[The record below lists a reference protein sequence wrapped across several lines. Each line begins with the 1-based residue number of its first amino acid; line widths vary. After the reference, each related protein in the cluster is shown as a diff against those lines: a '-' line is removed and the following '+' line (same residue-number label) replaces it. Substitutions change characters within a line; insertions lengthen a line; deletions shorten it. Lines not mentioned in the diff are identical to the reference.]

1 MELIRTTNNL
11 RDVCRL
17 NLEPGRCNCCRNVR
31 ELSVKIVR
39 FDKYESVRLWAS
51 DCRPAAVQLISSGL
65 FPCAPVYPTLAVD
78 IRMLDFV
85 TRLFLRISPN
95 HTAWCGAVDD
105 YLRCQGYNLEGKD
118 PLRRRFGNS
127 LQWFNSLQA
136 SCEAWITSL
145 LNNTRQVLRDETEQ
159 ETEDESGKGRRR
171 VSVEEIQD
179 EDSPPT
185 DSRCPEDSGVEDTE
199 RNGSRKRRRSDN
211 PETRPSYAR
220 SRPSEYLRRRCPICF
235 GGEFDSKKDRLS
247 WSDVIVCLDACFT
260 QRHNTQPRDPARQH
274 PDSFFIPQSEVE
286 AVEARVDE
294 ARSQAGHA
302 TKKSKSSGDH
312 DTEDDHLEDGM
323 LLSKA
328 VLDLCG
334 NSFKAA
340 HEFLAKVIPKGCDVT
355 AVMALLCR
363 HDRPLWVV
371 NMSTPGERQHYAIA
385 LLEKLFEHLPPFM
398 HVGVLYDIGGP
409 HFAMSVFHAF
419 GHQWACQVIYHPRK
433 CEGFGLSDGE
443 GAERLWHGIQHLI
456 AYTRITGYHLRI
468 YTLDAQFHFLNGE
481 NLLKMGTWVQRK
493 YKSLCAKRAENQ
505 IELAESRKP
514 LSLLREQWRLQV
526 QTQTRPLPSQSKNKG
541 KMVVEECMRLRRLQ
555 KALDKRVKLLQ
566 DIIANPDAMDY
577 EVATAEVDLP
587 RVLEDYRKTTDKLR
601 RKENALG
608 TTEKKQIHHLA
619 NSPYVNKA
627 MNARALKTRL
637 CERVRSRKF
646 ELDRVEHSCRKQR
659 SEQQLNE
666 HTEDSVRRRD
676 PGIQQLAQKYNKL
689 VKDMKDLIVLKKA
702 PRNAIAPA
710 PINVSE
716 LFKLNVDDEL
726 WQDIGLN
733 YDEVDVEQKPPP
745 WLADEREEEERLAVE
760 RRAMQ
765 SWLKEEW
772 DVVKS
777 TMDDTDDPN
786 VLHQLE
792 LRCKHLCRLCVLW
805 VDGLKDFEKE
815 WVKEWGPSVEEL
827 EAVRD
832 FEKSAALEIIEYE
845 GGDTAFER
853 EIDPVLT
860 EQLETVALSDE
871 YRRSR
876 VDFIDEDLVVEL

>member
-1 MELIRTTNNL
+1 MIDDIKE
-11 RDVCRL
+11 
-17 NLEPGRCNCCRNVR
+17 
-31 ELSVKIVR
+31 
-39 FDKYESVRLWAS
+39 YESVQLWAP

-65 FPCAPVYPTLAVD
+65 FPSVD

-95 HTAWCGAVDD
+95 HTAWCGAVDN
-105 YLRCQGYNLEGKD
+105 YLHCQGYNLEGKD

-136 SCEAWITSL
+136 SCEACITSL
-145 LNNTRQVLRDETEQ
+145 LNNTRQILRDETEQ

-179 EDSPPT
+179 EDSPPM

-199 RNGSRKRRRSDN
+199 RNGSRKWRRSDN

-235 GGEFDSKKDRLS
+235 GGEFDPEKDRLS

-286 AVEARVDE
+286 AVETRVDE

-302 TKKSKSSGDH
+302 TKKYKSSGEH

-328 VLDLCG
+328 ILDLCR

-371 NMSTPGERQHYAIA
+371 NMLTPGERQHYAIA

-398 HVGVLYDIGGP
+398 HIGVLYDIGCHLERSCLKWGLLED
-409 HFAMSVFHAF
+409 HMDNLVFAISVFHTF

-468 YTLDAQFHFLNGE
+468 YTLDAQFHFLNGK
-481 NLLKMGTWVQRK
+481 NLLKMGTWVQCK
-493 YKSLCAKRAENQ
+493 YKSLCAERAENQ
-505 IELAESRKP
+505 IELAESGKP

-541 KMVVEECMRLRRLQ
+541 KMVVEECMRLCRSQ
-555 KALDKRVKLLQ
+555 KALEKRVKLLQ
-566 DIIANPDAMDY
+566 DIIANPNAVDY

-587 RVLEDYRKTTDKLR
+587 R
-601 RKENALG
+601 ENALG

-646 ELDRVEHSCRKQR
+646 ELDRVERFRRRGHPK
-659 SEQQLNE
+659 QQLNE

-689 VKDMKDLIVLKKA
+689 VKDMKDLIVIKKA
-702 PRNAIAPA
+702 LRNAIAPA
-710 PINVSE
+710 PIDVSE
-716 LFKLNVDDEL
+716 LFKLDVADEL
-726 WQDIGLN
+726 KLKTSTSP
-733 YDEVDVEQKPPP
+733 EQRPPPP
-745 WLADEREEEERLAVE
+745 WLADERVRQGIRAMLELDRCEEEEERLAVE
-760 RRAMQ
+760 RKAMQ

-772 DVVKS
+772 DVAKC
-777 TMDDTDDPN
+777 TINNTDDAN

-792 LRCKHLCRLCVLW
+792 LWCKHLCHLGVLW

-815 WVKEWGPSVEEL
+815 WVKEWGPSVKEL
-827 EAVRD
+827 QAARD
-832 FEKSAALEIIEYE
+832 FEKSAAVEVIDSEYE

-853 EIDPVLT
+853 EVHPVLT
-860 EQLETVALSDE
+860 EQLETVALLEE
-871 YRRSR
+871 YRRTR
-876 VDFIDEDLVVEL
+876 VDLFYE

>member
-1 MELIRTTNNL
+1 
-11 RDVCRL
+11 
-17 NLEPGRCNCCRNVR
+17 
-31 ELSVKIVR
+31 
-39 FDKYESVRLWAS
+39 ESVRLWAS

-65 FPCAPVYPTLAVD
+65 FPCAPVYPSLAVD

-95 HTAWCGAVDD
+95 HTAWCGTVDD
-105 YLRCQGYNLEGKD
+105 FLRCQGYKLEGKD
-118 PLRRRFGNS
+118 PLRHRFGNS

-136 SCEAWITSL
+136 SCDAFVTDL
-145 LNNTRQVLRDETEQ
+145 LNRTGHALRGETE
-159 ETEDESGKGRRR
+159 EDEREQERCR
-171 VSVEEIQD
+171 VTIEEARD
-179 EDSPPT
+179 EDSPAG
-185 DSRCPEDSGVEDTE
+185 DSGCAGEFDLEYTE
-199 RNGSRKRRRSDN
+199 RNTDEARSRKRKRSDKE
-211 PETRPSYAR
+211 ETRPSYAR
-220 SRPSEYLRRRCPICF
+220 SRPSEYLRRRCPTCF
-235 GGEFDSKKDRLS
+235 GGEFDTEKDRLS

-260 QRHNTQPRDPARQH
+260 QRHNTQPRDPTRQH

-286 AVEARVDE
+286 AVEARVE
-294 ARSQAGHA
+294 KARSQAAHA
-302 TKKSKSSGDH
+302 TKKTKTSGEQ

-328 VLDLCG
+328 VLDSCG
-334 NSFKAA
+334 NSFKAT

-371 NMSTPGERQHYAIA
+371 NMSTPGERQHYAIT
-385 LLEKLFEHLPPFM
+385 LLEKLFEHLPRFM
-398 HVGVLYDIGGP
+398 HVGVLYDIGCHLERSCLKWGLLEE
-409 HFAMSVFHAF
+409 HMDNLVFAISVFHVF

-468 YTLDAQFHFLNGE
+468 YTLDTQFHFLNGE

-493 YKSLCAKRAENQ
+493 YKSLCAKRAENEK
-505 IELAESRKP
+505 ELAESGKP

-541 KMVVEECMRLRRLQ
+541 KMVVEECMRLRRSQ

-566 DIIANPDAMDY
+566 DIIANPNAIDY
-577 EVATAEVDLP
+577 EVASAEVDLP
-587 RVLEDYRKTTDKLR
+587 RVLEDYKKTTEKLR

-608 TTEKKQIHHLA
+608 ATEKKQIHHLA
-619 NSPYVNKA
+619 KSPYVNKA

-646 ELDRVEHSCRKQR
+646 ELDRVERSCRKQR
-659 SEQQLNE
+659 SEKQLNE

-676 PGIQQLAQKYNKL
+676 PGIQQLALKYNKL
-689 VKDMKDLIVLKKA
+689 VREMKDLIVLKRA
-702 PRNAIAPA
+702 PKNAIAPA
-710 PINVSE
+710 PIDVSE
-716 LFKLNVDDEL
+716 LFKLDIADEL

-733 YDEVDVEQKPPP
+733 YDEIDVEQKPPP
-745 WLADEREEEERLAVE
+745 PWLADESVRQGIRAMLELDRCEEEEERLAVE

-772 DVVKS
+772 DVAKCAIN
-777 TMDDTDDPN
+777 DTG
-786 VLHQLE
+786 VQYLLE
-792 LRCKHLCRLCVLW
+792 
-805 VDGLKDFEKE
+805 
-815 WVKEWGPSVEEL
+815 S
-827 EAVRD
+827 
-832 FEKSAALEIIEYE
+832 
-845 GGDTAFER
+845 
-853 EIDPVLT
+853 
-860 EQLETVALSDE
+860 
-871 YRRSR
+871 
-876 VDFIDEDLVVEL
+876 